1 AGTIRSPVQSPVQFS
16 VQSQENTMR
25 TQHNTATTWRR
36 WLFFA
41 LAVVAWAALTLTLAL
56 THPDPASAAA
66 GAIRYQIAP
75 PILLPVS
82 DRTGGTF
89 LITGVAHLCL
99 MRP

>member
-1 AGTIRSPVQSPVQFS
+1 
-16 VQSQENTMR
+16 MR

-41 LAVVAWAALTLTLAL
+41 LAFVAWAALTLTLAL

-66 GAIRYQIAP
+66 GVIRYQSDLPVIA
-75 PILLPVS
+75 PVS
-82 DRTGGTF
+82 DGAGVAF